1 MKRCSPTK
9 PSALLIAG
17 GLALA
22 FGACSRPAERG
33 WQGYCEGEFVYVA
46 SPIPGRLET
55 LAVTRGDRVAA
66 GAPLFALDTVAEQA
80 AQRQAADQLRVAEA
94 QLADLRKGARPSEI
108 AAVEARLE
116 QSRAAADLSAKELE
130 RQEQLRVAGASSL
143 EVYDRARVAHQM
155 NLHAIDELT
164 AQLETMRL
172 GGRSDAIAAAEAR
185 VAAARAALAG
195 AEWSVT
201 QKSQSALQAALVYD
215 TLYRPGEFVAAA
227 RPVVVLLPP
236 ANLRVRFFVSEV
248 EYAAL
253 RVGQSVRVHID
264 GRAAPLTGRVSYLSP
279 QPEFT
284 PPVLYNRENRAKLSF
299 MVEASLPPADA
310 GDLHPGQ
317 PVGVTRAD

>member
-1 MKRCSPTK
+1 M
-9 PSALLIAG
+9 LLIAG
-17 GLALA
+17 GLALVL
-22 FGACSRPAERG
+22 GACNRPPERG

-46 SPIPGRLET
+46 SPLPGRLET
-55 LAVTRGDRVAA
+55 LAVARGDRVAA
-66 GAPLFALDTVAEQA
+66 GAPLFALDAVAEQA
-80 AQRQAADQLRVAEA
+80 AQRQAADQLRGAEA

-108 AAVEARLE
+108 AAIEARLE
-116 QSRAAADLSAKELE
+116 QSRAAADLSAKELT
-130 RQEQLRVAGASSL
+130 RQEQLRAAGASSI
-143 EVYDRARVAHQM
+143 EVYDRARVAHELD
-155 NLHAIDELT
+155 LHAIDELA

-172 GGRSDAIAAAEAR
+172 GGRSDAIVAAEAR

-236 ANLRVRFFVSEV
+236 ANLKVRFFVPET
-248 EYAAL
+248 EYATL
-253 RVGQSVRVHID
+253 RVGQPVRVRID
-264 GRAAPLTGRVSYLSP
+264 GRPVSLTGRVSYLSP

-317 PVGVTRAD
+317 PVDVTRAE